1 MSLILSIILTGAA
14 AIAGIILCP
23 SSASTSANRS
33 RSGSHSIA
41 LALAACFALTGR
53 PAAAGDLLKGSAT
66 VIDGSTLAID
76 GVYVKLFGIV
86 TPAPDATC
94 WDAHEA
100 PYACG
105 RQVRAELTAHIGA
118 EGLTCER
125 SGYSDDRLAK
135 AVCRVG
141 NEDLGDWLI
150 TRGYA
155 LPTGDAPASYRQAG
169 DRAWGKRT
177 GLWAGVFDE
186 PTDWRQAAR

>member
-1 MSLILSIILTGAA
+1 MSILLGIILAGAA
-14 AIAGIILCP
+14 GIAGTILCP
-23 SSASTSANRS
+23 SPASTSANRK
-33 RSGSHSIA
+33 RVPGLA
-41 LALAACFALTGR
+41 LALAACFDLTVR

-66 VIDGSTLAID
+66 VVDGSTLAID
-76 GVYVKLFGIV
+76 GVSVKLFGIV

-118 EGLTCER
+118 EGLTCQR
-125 SGYSDDRLAK
+125 SGHSDDRLAK
-135 AVCRVG
+135 AVCRLG

-155 LPTGDAPASYRQAG
+155 MPTGDAPVSYRQAG
-169 DRAWGKRT
+169 DRAWGLRA

-186 PTDWRQAAR
+186 PTDWRQATQ